1 MIPFP
6 IRTLDFGIKGGTT
19 LNEVIKDDRLDKA
32 LSANKPSD
40 DLN

>member
-19 LNEVIKDDRLDKA
+19 LNEMPINIAQRIT
-32 LSANKPSD
+32 SCNI
-40 DLN
+40 

>member
-19 LNEVIKDDRLDKA
+19 LNEMPINIGAKE
-32 LSANKPSD
+32 
-40 DLN
+40 